1 MNAAHLVVRLGPQ
14 RAALPAA
21 AIERVVRG
29 LSIQPLPGAAAATVG
44 LAEFAGEPLAV
55 VDLAHWLGV
64 RRARPASSGL
74 TVVARLGDARAG
86 ERLGLAVDEV
96 LEVTAVTP
104 APGPDQVLVRGH
116 AIRLVDLAALA
127 GTA

>member
-1 MNAAHLVVRLGPQ
+1 MNGAHLVVRLGPQ
-14 RAALPAA
+14 RVALPAA

-29 LSIQPLPGAAAATVG
+29 LNILPLPGAAAATVG

-55 VDLAHWLGV
+55 VDLGHWLGV
-64 RRARPASSGL
+64 RRTRPASSGL

-96 LEVTAVTP
+96 LEVTAVSA
-104 APGPDQVLVRGH
+104 APDPGQVLVRGH
-116 AIRLVDLAALA
+116 AIRRVDLAALSGA
-127 GTA
+127 A